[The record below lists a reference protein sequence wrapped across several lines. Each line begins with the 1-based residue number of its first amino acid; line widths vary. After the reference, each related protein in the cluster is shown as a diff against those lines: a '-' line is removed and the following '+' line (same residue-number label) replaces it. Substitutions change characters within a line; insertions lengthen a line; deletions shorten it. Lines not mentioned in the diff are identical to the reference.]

1 LSLGTKDLR
10 HPSPRVVTMCDGG
23 HSANAH
29 DYGAASTL
37 RNTWPDICNL
47 FQGYVSL
54 DRQGHISF
62 NNARKVNYS
71 VQRTTS
77 RCHSSPIK
85 FISRF
90 ATNSRYVH
98 FESSTSRKPTGEP
111 LLGSHLAL
119 SCIALPFE
127 SVRSHQAGLGSH
139 LTNSRCTHSTLSP
152 LRSEKGLD
160 KAEVIPHSSIQF
172 NGVL

>member
-1 LSLGTKDLR
+1 
-10 HPSPRVVTMCDGG
+10 MCDGG

-71 VQRTTS
+71 VQPSGQSVDVILHPLNSFLDLLPILAMYTS
-77 RCHSSPIK
+77 NP
-85 FISRF
+85 
-90 ATNSRYVH
+90 
-98 FESSTSRKPTGEP
+98 SSTSRKPTGEP

-119 SCIALPFE
+119 SCIALPFK

-172 NGVL
+172 NGVLQNFCLPYGH

>member
-1 LSLGTKDLR
+1 MSLGTKDLR

-71 VQRTTS
+71 VQPS
-77 RCHSSPIK
+77 GQSVCKCHSSPIK

-98 FESSTSRKPTGEP
+98 FESIFNQSQTDWRTTSWQSSGPQLHRFAVRI
-111 LLGSHLAL
+111 GS
-119 SCIALPFE
+119 ITP
-127 SVRSHQAGLGSH
+127 
-139 LTNSRCTHSTLSP
+139 SRI
-152 LRSEKGLD
+152 GVALD
-160 KAEVIPHSSIQF
+160 K
-172 NGVL
+172 